1 MSVGTSFFRDMRLPD
16 LARGDDSLM
25 QITVFK
31 ENTMKKC
38 ILVFLC
44 VFLCFG
50 ISSAQAVHY
59 TTGAAMDIAV
69 RDFDTLYPGLTQE
82 MKDNIWMSVV
92 IDNPQWRESSE
103 FTFQYKKEGMIRV
116 RVTVDL
122 TTGEA
127 TGSPE
132 WPLAQLIEE
141 YESGISREQAEQI
154 ALQTYNDSLTEL
166 EQQFPKNYQA
176 FVERYG
182 EEQLSS
188 EHMVLYMMYISQ
200 YNCGEKGQD
209 PIWYI
214 SVIHEMNR
222 PSDLPY
228 DSDAWLLLT
237 VNAHT
242 GEVLEKTLDNNCEPF
257 VLKPWPFRK

>member
-1 MSVGTSFFRDMRLPD
+1 
-16 LARGDDSLM
+16 
-25 QITVFK
+25 
-31 ENTMKKC
+31 MKKLIAIC
-38 ILVFLC
+38 LLLC
-44 VFLCFG
+44 LFALP
-50 ISSAQAVHY
+50 AQATY
-59 TTGAAMDIAV
+59 YPTPEAKTIAI
-69 RDFDTLYPGLTQE
+69 REFDTIYPGLTQE
-82 MKDNIWMSVV
+82 MKDNIWISYVSG
-92 IDNPQWRESSE
+92 DLDWRDKSR
-103 FTFQYKKEGMIRV
+103 FVFQYKKEHMISV
-116 RVTVDL
+116 EITVDAW
-122 TTGEA
+122 TGEA

-141 YESGISREQAEQI
+141 YESRISREQAEQI
-154 ALQTYNDSLTEL
+154 ALQTYSDSLPEL

-200 YNCGEKGQD
+200 YNCGEKGQE

-228 DSDAWLLLT
+228 DSYTWLLLT
-237 VNAHT
+237 VNART
-242 GEVLEKTLDNNCEPF
+242 GEVMEKTLDTTNCEPF
-257 VLKPWPFRK
+257 VLKPWPFRQ

>member
-1 MSVGTSFFRDMRLPD
+1 
-16 LARGDDSLM
+16 
-25 QITVFK
+25 
-31 ENTMKKC
+31 MKKLIAIC
-38 ILVFLC
+38 LLLC
-44 VFLCFG
+44 LFALP
-50 ISSAQAVHY
+50 AQATY
-59 TTGAAMDIAV
+59 YPTPEAKTIAI
-69 RDFDTLYPGLTQE
+69 REFDTIYPGLTQE
-82 MKDNIWMSVV
+82 MKDNIWISYVSG
-92 IDNPQWRESSE
+92 DLDWRDKSR
-103 FTFQYKKEGMIRV
+103 FVFQYKKEHMISV
-116 RVTVDL
+116 EITVDAW
-122 TTGEA
+122 TGEA

-141 YESGISREQAEQI
+141 YESGISR
-154 ALQTYNDSLTEL
+154 DSLPEL

-200 YNCGEKGQD
+200 YNCGEKGQE

-228 DSDAWLLLT
+228 DSYTWLLLT
-237 VNAHT
+237 VNART
-242 GEVLEKTLDNNCEPF
+242 GEVMEKTLDTTNCEPF
-257 VLKPWPFRK
+257 VLKPWPFRQ

>member
-1 MSVGTSFFRDMRLPD
+1 
-16 LARGDDSLM
+16 
-25 QITVFK
+25 
-31 ENTMKKC
+31 MKKLIVIC
-38 ILVFLC
+38 LFLC
-44 VFLCFG
+44 LL
-50 ISSAQAVHY
+50 AVPACADY
-59 TTGAAMDIAV
+59 YPVVDGEMIAV
-69 RDFDTLYPGLTQE
+69 REFDTLYPGLTQE
-82 MKDNIWMSVV
+82 MKDNIWISYVSG
-92 IDNPQWRESSE
+92 DPDWREKSRFE
-103 FTFQYKKEGMIRV
+103 FQYKKEHMISV
-116 RVTVDL
+116 EITVDL
-122 TTGEA
+122 VTREA

-141 YESGISREQAEQI
+141 YESGASREQAQQI
-154 ALQTYNDSLTEL
+154 ALQTYSDSLPEL
-166 EQQFPKNYQA
+166 KQQFPKNYQA

-200 YNCGEKGQD
+200 YNCGEKGQE

-237 VNAHT
+237 VNART
-242 GEVLEKTLDNNCEPF
+242 GEVLEKTLDNGCEPF
-257 VLKPWPFRK
+257 ELEPWPFRQ

>member
-1 MSVGTSFFRDMRLPD
+1 
-16 LARGDDSLM
+16 
-25 QITVFK
+25 
-31 ENTMKKC
+31 MKKLIVIC
-38 ILVFLC
+38 LFLC
-44 VFLCFG
+44 LL
-50 ISSAQAVHY
+50 AVPACADY
-59 TTGAAMDIAV
+59 YPMVDGEMIAV
-69 RDFDTLYPGLTQE
+69 REFDTLYPGLTQE
-82 MKDNIWMSVV
+82 MKDNIWISYVSG
-92 IDNPQWRESSE
+92 DPDWREKSRFE
-103 FTFQYKKEGMIRV
+103 FQYKKEHMISV
-116 RVTVDL
+116 EITVDL
-122 TTGEA
+122 VTREA

-141 YESGISREQAEQI
+141 YESGVSREQAQQI
-154 ALQTYNDSLTEL
+154 ALQTYSDSLPEL
-166 EQQFPKNYQA
+166 KQQFPKNYQA

-200 YNCGEKGQD
+200 YNCGEKGQE

-237 VNAHT
+237 VNART
-242 GEVLEKTLDNNCEPF
+242 GEVMEKTLDTTNCEPF
-257 VLKPWPFRK
+257 VLKPWPFRQ